1 MHNLAPVLQVDH
13 IIDNMC
19 YILHLLMSDM
29 LKSTYQMLLM
39 QRMFYFLYNVQ
50 M

>member
-1 MHNLAPVLQVDH
+1 MHNLAPAPQVNH

-19 YILHLLMSDM
+19 YILHLVTSDM
-29 LKSTYQMLLM
+29 LKSTYQMFLM
-39 QRMFYFLYNVQ
+39 QRMFYVVYNVP